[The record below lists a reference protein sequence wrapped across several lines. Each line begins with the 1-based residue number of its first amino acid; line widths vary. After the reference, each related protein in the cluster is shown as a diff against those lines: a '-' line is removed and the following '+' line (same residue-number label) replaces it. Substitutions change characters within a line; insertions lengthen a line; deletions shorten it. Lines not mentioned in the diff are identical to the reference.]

1 MGPVEA
7 ESDDEEDVRIRSRR
21 RRLER
26 DTKLRQERR
35 RTTILHNLRW
45 IGTALVVGLPVMV
58 GLLYLLYTL

>member
-45 IGTALVVGLPVMV
+45 IGTALVVGLPVMI